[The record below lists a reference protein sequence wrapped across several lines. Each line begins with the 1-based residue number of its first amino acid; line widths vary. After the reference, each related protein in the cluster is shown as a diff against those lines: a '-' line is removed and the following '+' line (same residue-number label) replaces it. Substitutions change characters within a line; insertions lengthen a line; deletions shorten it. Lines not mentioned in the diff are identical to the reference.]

1 MSVRQVKPHMRFPSG
16 DYCNLAELAFS
27 PEELTE
33 RYGLKFEDG
42 ADNLDAYKLAAI
54 ELPDHSQAWFIKYQ
68 GDDDGGTLVRVDAGA
83 DPTTT
88 MALLE
93 QVMGLH
99 EADFPWINP
108 DVRIRSRA

>member
-1 MSVRQVKPHMRFPSG
+1 MPVRQVRPHKRFPSG
-16 DYCNLAELAFS
+16 DYRTLVEVPFS

-33 RYGLKFEDG
+33 RYGLKFED
-42 ADNLDAYKLAAI
+42 DSDSLDAYKLAAI
-54 ELPDHSQAWFIKYQ
+54 ALPDRSQAWFIKYQ
-68 GDDDGGTLVRVDAGA
+68 NDDEGGTLVRVDAGA

-99 EADFPWINP
+99 EADFLWINP